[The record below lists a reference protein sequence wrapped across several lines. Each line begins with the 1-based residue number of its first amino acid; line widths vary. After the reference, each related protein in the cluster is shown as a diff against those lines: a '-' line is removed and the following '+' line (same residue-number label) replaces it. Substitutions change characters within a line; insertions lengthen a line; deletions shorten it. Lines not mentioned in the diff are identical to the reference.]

1 MEELSEY
8 HALVAQSARC
18 PLYTLMRTWVSS
30 QYDELMLVADDLPMA
45 ATIAGPAI
53 EVKCLNYAYDG
64 GSPQLKDASFSFP
77 QGARIIVVGANGAGK
92 STLLSILGGKKM
104 VRRGMAR
111 ILGYDCF
118 NDPAVSQHV
127 MYVGDWW
134 RTSLLMNPTIAF
146 LLGDA
151 QKTSRCQ
158 NLIGILR
165 VDLNWKINELSDGQ
179 RRRCQLLEILSV
191 SRSVYFMDEITSDL
205 DVVVRE
211 AVLAFL
217 RTECESRGATIVYCS
232 HIFDHLEGW
241 ATHMLHLSEGS
252 VVRACGLD
260 EIDDY
265 SKLIANGDATPLYSL
280 VRQWIYTEYDGSRA
294 NATDGAQKWRKLD
307 TSLDGRRPNLGLAGP
322 MQTHSG

>member
-1 MEELSEY
+1 
-8 HALVAQSARC
+8 
-18 PLYTLMRTWVSS
+18 
-30 QYDELMLVADDLPMA
+30 
-45 ATIAGPAI
+45 
-53 EVKCLNYAYDG
+53 LNYAYDG
-64 GSPQLKDASFSFP
+64 GSPQLKEVSFLFP

-104 VRRGMAR
+104 VRRGMAG

-146 LLGDA
+146 LLGDS

-165 VDLNWKINELSDGQ
+165 VDLDWKINELSDGQ

-211 AVLAFL
+211 GVLAFL
-217 RTECESRGATIVYCS
+217 RAECESRGATVVYCS

-241 ATHMLHLSEGS
+241 ATHLLHLSEGS
-252 VVRACGLD
+252 VVRACSLD
-260 EIDDY
+260 EIHDY
-265 SKLIANGDATPLYSL
+265 SKLIADGDPTPLYSL
-280 VRQWIYTEYDGSRA
+280 VRQWIYAEYDGSGA
-294 NATDGAQKWRKLD
+294 NVTSGVEKWRKLD
-307 TSLDGRRPNLGLAGP
+307 TSLDGRRPNLGLSGP